1 MANQATSIIFKI
13 TTAGKKAALQ
23 AGGEV
28 PKVKIELSEVAVGSG
43 KYTPNGQEVAL
54 KGEVQ
59 RSSIVS
65 GDIETAS
72 NTLRFSS
79 SMTADTV
86 IPVYELGLFTTEGVL
101 FAIAAS
107 STTPLFTIYPNITF
121 VGAFGLSLNEAAAAN
136 ITVVTDPN
144 GALAITLMQQHL
156 AAPDPHP
163 QYLNAR
169 RFTDFLELAYPYGHP
184 YWTHSKSNPK
194 PLFDAMFGYET
205 HWRRL
210 EGVGLVAVKD
220 GDTYIG
226 QPMLTLGQVGNTEPT
241 TTGRPH
247 AYPIYTSYLF
257 ERYNPA
263 DVIETV
269 WRVTA
274 NKTAI
279 NEGSTVRFTVTANNL
294 PDGQILNW
302 SAKEGALNSSSND
315 ITNPDKTGSGTVIL
329 RNGQA
334 VIDFTT
340 TPDDNVVEPQKHVR
354 LTVGAPAN
362 LSINIPITDAGHNET
377 AIHIKQSTNEGISL
391 DEYYKQQSGAY
402 PAATDKIRFIVDAGV
417 DIIAPNTSTPAMVEG
432 NNWPVGAQIVV
443 ENRGRILGHGGDGG
457 NGAAMMRN
465 DSHTRSAY
473 IPDNSVPKKFNA
485 TAGTN
490 GGTAIKGNI
499 KVENYGV
506 IAGGGGGGGG
516 SGSYLAG
523 FIGNWTTEH
532 AADFY
537 HTSVDKDGNDVN
549 SYAGSGVGAGG
560 APFGNNG
567 MATLGF
573 DWLKNTYPDIAGD
586 VDALI
591 AGIESIQSSR
601 GHEVNSLFL
610 GNGENISQRA
620 SLVDPYDDENTN
632 SNLAYLGSHI
642 AAIRNK
648 FGLNDNRA
656 FVYLKPIT
664 AINPENY
671 NPKYETE
678 RYRYYSSQHSV
689 AAIDSGIQTTVGA
702 PKLALAQPIKA
713 SLTDGGLGGALS
725 VDVLNSSGR
734 NFPSGGWRDATG
746 GWVIATEALN
756 CVRGGNGGAYGEKG
770 EDGRLDKISY
780 NPTNA
785 GSSVKTINFP
795 IDFETH
801 IEVLP
806 PAAGGLAGYTKEGSV
821 TITNFGSG
829 TTKGR

>member
-1 MANQATSIIFKI
+1 MAKQTTSIIFKI
-13 TTAGKKAALQ
+13 TNAGKEAALQ
-23 AGGEV
+23 AGGEM
-28 PKVKIELSEVAVGSG
+28 PKVKIELSELAVGSG

-210 EGVGLVAVKD
+210 EGVGLIAVKD

-226 QPMLTLGQVGNTEPT
+226 QPMLTLGQVGNTEPA

-257 ERYNPA
+257 ERYNPD

-274 NKTAI
+274 NKNAI
-279 NEGSTVRFTVTANNL
+279 NEGSTVSFTVTANNL
-294 PDGQILNW
+294 PDGQILDW

-334 VIDFTT
+334 IIDFTT

-377 AIHIKQSTNEGISL
+377 ALHITKSTNEGISL

-402 PAATDKIRFIVDAGV
+402 PTATDRIRFIVDAGV
-417 DIIAPNTSTPAMVEG
+417 DIVAPNTSTPAMVEG

-443 ENRGRILGHGGDGG
+443 ENRGRILGRGGDGG
-457 NGAAMMRN
+457 
-465 DSHTRSAY
+465 RSAY
-473 IPDNSVPKKFNA
+473 QFKAWAENGDMIYATSKSVYRTPQK
-485 TAGTN
+485 GGN
-490 GGTAIKGNI
+490 GGTSIKSLTRAII
-499 KVENYGV
+499 VENHSV

-516 SGSYLAG
+516 LGAYRTAG
-523 FIGNWTTEH
+523 DYNF
-532 AADFY
+532 
-537 HTSVDKDGNDVN
+537 V
-549 SYAGSGVGAGG
+549 VGGGGTGGG
-560 APFGNNG
+560 APFGLRSPNE
-567 MATLGF
+567 T
-573 DWLKNTYPDIAGD
+573 TYTMYLQDPTVTDKKLPMPDDGKFYYALFQRKEGSVANAQGSENDYSYDSSYTAASSDETRAMYVEAVVGQNKRPTGNFKQYRIGGGTGLPHNQTAFNVSQILNMSQDASLNAAGTGG
-586 VDALI
+586 A
-591 AGIESIQSSR
+591 
-601 GHEVNSLFL
+601 
-610 GNGENISQRA
+610 NIS
-620 SLVDPYDDENTN
+620 P
-632 SNLAYLGSHI
+632 
-642 AAIRNK
+642 
-648 FGLNDNRA
+648 
-656 FVYLKPIT
+656 
-664 AINPENY
+664 
-671 NPKYETE
+671 
-678 RYRYYSSQHSV
+678 SV
-689 AAIDSGIQTTVGA
+689 ASGWAASARVGLYA
-702 PKLALAQPIKA
+702 EGYDPNVNKGG
-713 SLTDGGLGGALS
+713 DGGGLGENGQDG
-725 VDVLNSSGR
+725 VFEDVFYHSG
-734 NFPSGGWRDATG
+734 D
-746 GWVIATEALN
+746 
-756 CVRGGNGGAYGEKG
+756 GEV
-770 EDGRLDKISY
+770 
-780 NPTNA
+780 T
-785 GSSVKTINFP
+785 KTTTANTTWYI
-795 IDFETH
+795 
-801 IEVLP
+801 P
-806 PAAGGLAGYTKEGSV
+806 PAAGGLAGYIKEGSV
-821 TITNFGSG
+821 TITNFGGG